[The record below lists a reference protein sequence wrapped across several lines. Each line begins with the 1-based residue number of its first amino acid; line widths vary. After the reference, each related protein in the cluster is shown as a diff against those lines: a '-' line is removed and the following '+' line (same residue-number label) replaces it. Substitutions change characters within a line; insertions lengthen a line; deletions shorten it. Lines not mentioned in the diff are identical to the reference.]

1 MRVLLYLHLCSDLF
15 LRCSVKLILWK
26 VGGSVGAWE
35 RDVGGPPHV
44 LIMSC
49 CLCKGDTARE

>member
-1 MRVLLYLHLCSDLF
+1 MY
-15 LRCSVKLILWK
+15 
-26 VGGSVGAWE
+26 G

-49 CLCKGDTARE
+49 CLCKGGAAGERSVKYRALTAKQTINSWLNQSLYSGAN